1 MSQRKVSLAAA
12 VKTALAVNMTAL
24 SLGVPQAVFAEETV
38 IEEVVVTGSRIP
50 RNDLTVPSPVAV

>member
-1 MSQRKVSLAAA
+1 MSQRKASLAAA

-38 IEEVVVTGSRIP
+38 IEEVVVT
-50 RNDLTVPSPVAV
+50 DLVQCRA